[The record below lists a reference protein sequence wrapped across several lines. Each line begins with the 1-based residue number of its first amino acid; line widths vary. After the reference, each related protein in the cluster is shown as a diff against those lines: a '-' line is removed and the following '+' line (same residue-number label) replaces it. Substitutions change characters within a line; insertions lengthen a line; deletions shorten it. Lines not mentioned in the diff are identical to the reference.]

1 MYMWP
6 VVLKPRFYCLH
17 NSKVQRCQTH
27 LCEVQI
33 HEAER
38 EELQADWET
47 VEQPERQGSQRV
59 CCHAVPEIKGE
70 EQRSKSRPQQTQE
83 QKHRLVAEALVSV
96 SQHQPELHVH
106 ERKEQRVEDGVGH
119 RQPQLDEGRHGRAEG
134 WQRRER
140 VTLHSSAFLLLP
152 GEGSLEGAFPP
163 PSRGS
168 AAPPSR
174 VKITTALILL
184 EKTSLWERPGV

>member
-1 MYMWP
+1 MDRISPAYIWMSKRLFGLHSAH
-6 VVLKPRFYCLH
+6 VTCSLKPCLH
-17 NSKVQRCQTH
+17 TRKVQRCQTH

-38 EELQADWET
+38 EELQADGEA
-47 VEQPERQGSQRV
+47 VEQPERQGSERV
-59 CCHAVPEIKGE
+59 CRHAVPEIKGE
-70 EQRSKSRPQQTQE
+70 EQRSQSRPQQTQE

-96 SQHQPELHVH
+96 SQHLPELHVH

-140 VTLHSSAFLLLP
+140 VALHGSAW
-152 GEGSLEGAFPP
+152 PP
-163 PSRGS
+163 PAAS

-174 VKITTALILL
+174 V
-184 EKTSLWERPGV
+184 